1 MKNVWIILG
10 ILSIIINK
18 RFLWSQS
25 SKNNQIANLANDSFI
40 DLKNDVNKKKTPK
53 NKNPN
58 KVFDIAER
66 TLTLINNKNWY

>member
-18 RFLWSQS
+18 RFIWSQS

-40 DLKNDVNKKKTPK
+40 DLKNDVNKK
-53 NKNPN
+53 
-58 KVFDIAER
+58 
-66 TLTLINNKNWY
+66 